1 MNHAKK
7 FDVRYL
13 TQLAILV
20 AVELVMKLIGLG
32 SVPVGPLYMS
42 FLTVPIA
49 VGAIILGPMAGA
61 ILGGVFGI
69 VSFLDAIKSASVM
82 TSALL
87 AVSPLH
93 TFILCFG
100 MRVLMGTCVGWVYRA
115 AERLRAKPAV
125 GCFAASLAAP
135 VLNTLFFMGYLVL
148 AFYNTDYVQSLVAAK
163 GAVNPLMFVVLL
175 VGVQGVVEAIVC
187 SVAGTAIACG
197 VCKALGNMQAPR

>member
-1 MNHAKK
+1 MNQKK
-7 FDVRYL
+7 FDVRTL

-49 VGAIILGPMAGA
+49 VGAIVLGPAAGA

-69 VSFLDAIKSASVM
+69 VSFLDAVKGVSVM

-87 AVSPLH
+87 AVSALH

-100 MRVLMGTCVGWVYRA
+100 MRVLMGVCVGLVYRGV
-115 AERLRAKPAV
+115 ERLHAKPVA

-135 VLNTLFFMGYLVL
+135 VLNTLFFMGYIVL
-148 AFYNTDYVQSLVAAK
+148 AFYQTDYVQGLAAAK

-197 VCKALGNMQAPR
+197 VRKALGSMSTAR